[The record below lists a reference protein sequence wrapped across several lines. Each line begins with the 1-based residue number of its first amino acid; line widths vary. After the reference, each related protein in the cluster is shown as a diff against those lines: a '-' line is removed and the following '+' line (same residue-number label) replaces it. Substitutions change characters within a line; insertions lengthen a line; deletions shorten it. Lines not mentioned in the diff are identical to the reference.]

1 MVRQAR
7 ERLLFYGVSPR
18 EIDELER
25 TGEIQRTVILRAP
38 HAGVVTELGVREGM
52 RVTPEKNLYTVADLS
67 TVWVQADVY
76 AYQAEWVAAG
86 DPVTLE
92 LPFLPGRQW
101 TGKVDY
107 VYPYLDPTT
116 RTVTARLVF
125 ANPDGTL
132 KPNMFATAVIEADP
146 QTDVVAVPREAVIR
160 TGKRTVVVT
169 ALGDGAF
176 RPAPVETGVTSGE
189 WVEIRK
195 GLAAG
200 QKVVTSGQFLL
211 DAEADFDAAM
221 ERMESEEKKD
231 MEGMDHGGQEDS
243 GGSMDHENMDH
254 GSMEDMSSAPDR
266 SPVGAAAPAA
276 TPSQVAAHA
285 APTESPAQLRP
296 AVGAVSRPRPSLDE
310 GQGTP
315 PSALSRLPQA
325 PDDPE
330 APVGAAKAAT
340 TLAQGEGNG
349 VGALAPPTPA
359 SRPRPVGAHRA
370 NSSVGAAPA
379 YNWVAGVAI

>member
-1 MVRQAR
+1 MRNVYEFKWGVLVGVAMVAG
-7 ERLLFYGVSPR
+7 LLGAGCNISLPPQ
-18 EIDELER
+18 
-25 TGEIQRTVILRAP
+25 TRTVNGFSGSVDPENPLITDQ
-38 HAGVVTELGVREGM
+38 VVGEEW
-52 RVTPEKNLYTVADLS
+52 D
-67 TVWVQADVY
+67 DVY

-125 ANPDGTL
+125 DNPDGTL

-176 RPAPVETGVTSGE
+176 RPAAVETGVTSGE

-221 ERMESEEKKD
+221 ERMESDEKKG
-231 MEGMDHGGQEDS
+231 MEGMDHGDMEQEQDGS
-243 GGSMDHENMDH
+243 GDMDHEGHD
-254 GSMEDMSSAPDR
+254 MEDMSSAPDR
-266 SPVGAAAPAA
+266 G
-276 TPSQVAAHA
+276 
-285 APTESPAQLRP
+285 PTS
-296 AVGAVSRPRPSLDE
+296 
-310 GQGTP
+310 
-315 PSALSRLPQA
+315 
-325 PDDPE
+325 
-330 APVGAAKAAT
+330 
-340 TLAQGEGNG
+340 
-349 VGALAPPTPA
+349 
-359 SRPRPVGAHRA
+359 
-370 NSSVGAAPA
+370 NSG
-379 YNWVAGVAI
+379 AGVRS